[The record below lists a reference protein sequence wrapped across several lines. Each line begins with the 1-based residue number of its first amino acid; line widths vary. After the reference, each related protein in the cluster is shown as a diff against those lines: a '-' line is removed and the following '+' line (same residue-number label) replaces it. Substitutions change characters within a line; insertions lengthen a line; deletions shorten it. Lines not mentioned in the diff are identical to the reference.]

1 MHQVAGSVAM
11 PSVGEGCLLA
21 LRLFDVAY
29 AIDLDQ
35 MAEAWRR
42 AGGRPARR
50 AQLSAR
56 APRRVIWNAPPL
68 ELDLGE
74 AELGIGADR
83 AILAARAR
91 VYAFGVVTLV
101 LDWMQIDLAWG
112 DLVDRLHAL
121 DQAVDGAPGIALWR
135 QLLERVLKALPTP
148 RQRPQAPR
156 IEEDYLIALI
166 RRWRDPI
173 TSSELLQRV
182 DLAPLLSGERDAL
195 SEETRRELLRH
206 RHSYFRDDLVA
217 LTWDR
222 ALIIEPR
229 GDADALDMIEQA
241 NAQLLELRWYD
252 AVLNEELPR
261 MALLVE
267 GTRRPFRALV
277 PWHVARLA
285 RRLHAQIAEV
295 NELIEKVDGTL
306 QLTGDTWLARV
317 HASARDALGV
327 PGMAKALERKLA
339 LMRETYRALYD
350 EATSLR
356 ATVLE
361 VTIVALIALEI
372 VLAITT
378 R

>member
-1 MHQVAGSVAM
+1 MHPVAAPVAM
-11 PSVGEGCLLA
+11 PCVGEGSLLA

-29 AIDLDQ
+29 AIDLERLAD
-35 MAEAWRR
+35 AWRR
-42 AGGRPARR
+42 SGGRPARR

-68 ELDLGE
+68 ELDLGQ
-74 AELGIGADR
+74 AELGIGADKP
-83 AILAARAR
+83 ILAARAR
-91 VYAFGVVTLV
+91 VYAFGVVTLA
-101 LDWMQIDLAWG
+101 LDWMQADQAWD
-112 DLVDRLHAL
+112 DLVDRLRAL
-121 DQAVDGAPGIALWR
+121 DRAVDGDAGITLWR
-135 QLLERVLKALPTP
+135 QLLERVMQALPTP

-156 IEEDYLIALI
+156 IEEDYLIALV

-173 TSSELLQRV
+173 TTAELLQRV
-182 DLAPLLSGERDAL
+182 DLARLLSGERDAL

-206 RHSYFRDDLVA
+206 RHSYFHDDLVA

-222 ALIIEPR
+222 ALIVEPR

-252 AVLNEELPR
+252 AVLNEEMPR
-261 MALLVE
+261 MAALVE
-267 GTRRPFRALV
+267 GTHRPFRARV
-277 PWHVARLA
+277 PWHVARQA

-295 NELIEKVDGTL
+295 NDLVEKVDGTL

-361 VTIVALIALEI
+361 VTIIVLIALEI

>member
-1 MHQVAGSVAM
+1 MTRVAQGMAM
-11 PSVGEGCLLA
+11 PSVGEGSLLA

-29 AIDLDQ
+29 AIDLDRL
-35 MAEAWRR
+35 ADAWRR
-42 AGGRPARR
+42 SGGRPARR

-68 ELDLGE
+68 ELDLGQ
-74 AELGIGADR
+74 AELGIGADKP
-83 AILAARAR
+83 ILAARAR
-91 VYAFGVVTLV
+91 VYAFGVVTLA
-101 LDWMQIDLAWG
+101 LDWMQVDQAWD
-112 DLVDRLHAL
+112 DLVDRLRAL
-121 DQAVDGAPGIALWR
+121 DRAVDGDVGITLWR
-135 QLLERVLKALPTP
+135 QLLERVMQALPTP

-156 IEEDYLIALI
+156 IEEDYLIALV

-173 TSSELLQRV
+173 TAAELLQRV
-182 DLAPLLSGERDAL
+182 DLASLLSGERDAL

-206 RHSYFRDDLVA
+206 RHSYFHDDLVA

-222 ALIIEPR
+222 ALIVEPR

-252 AVLNEELPR
+252 AVLNEEMPR
-261 MALLVE
+261 MAALVE
-267 GTRRPFRALV
+267 GTHRPFRARV
-277 PWHVARLA
+277 PWHVARQA

-295 NELIEKVDGTL
+295 NELVEKVDGTL

-361 VTIVALIALEI
+361 VTIIVLIALEI

>member
-1 MHQVAGSVAM
+1 MPTLGDGS
-11 PSVGEGCLLA
+11 LLA

-29 AIDLDQ
+29 AIDLDRL
-35 MAEAWRR
+35 AEAWHR

-56 APRRVIWNAPPL
+56 ASRRVIWNAPPL

-74 AELGIGADR
+74 AELRIGADR

-101 LDWMQIDLAWG
+101 LDWRQADLAWD
-112 DLVDRLHAL
+112 DLADRLRAL
-121 DQAVDGAPGIALWR
+121 DQAMDGDKGSALWR
-135 QLLERVLKALPTP
+135 QLLERILLILPGSP
-148 RQRPQAPR
+148 QRPQAPR
-156 IEEDYLIALI
+156 IEEDYLVALI
-166 RRWRDPI
+166 RRWREPI
-173 TSSELLQRV
+173 TATELSQGV
-182 DLAPLLSGERDAL
+182 DLASLLSGERDAL

-206 RHSYFRDDLVA
+206 RHSYFCDDLVV

-222 ALIIEPR
+222 ALIVEPR
-229 GDADALDMIEQA
+229 GEADALDMIEQA

-252 AVLNEELPR
+252 AVLDEEMPR

-327 PGMAKALERKLA
+327 SGMAAALERKLA

-378 R
+378 RR

>member
-1 MHQVAGSVAM
+1 MTRVAQGMAM
-11 PSVGEGCLLA
+11 PSVGEGSLLA

-29 AIDLDQ
+29 AIDLDRL
-35 MAEAWRR
+35 ADAWRR
-42 AGGRPARR
+42 SGGRPARR

-68 ELDLGE
+68 ELDLGQ
-74 AELGIGADR
+74 AELGIGADKP
-83 AILAARAR
+83 ILAARAR
-91 VYAFGVVTLV
+91 VYAFGVVTLA
-101 LDWMQIDLAWG
+101 LDWMQVDQAWD
-112 DLVDRLHAL
+112 DLVDRLRAL
-121 DQAVDGAPGIALWR
+121 DRAVDGDVGITLWR
-135 QLLERVLKALPTP
+135 QLLERVMQALPTP

-156 IEEDYLIALI
+156 IEEDYLIALV

-173 TSSELLQRV
+173 TAAELLQRV
-182 DLAPLLSGERDAL
+182 DLASLLSGERDAL

-206 RHSYFRDDLVA
+206 RHSYFHDDLVA

-222 ALIIEPR
+222 ALIVEPR

-252 AVLNEELPR
+252 AVLNEEMPR
-261 MALLVE
+261 MATLVE
-267 GTRRPFRALV
+267 GTHRPFRARV
-277 PWHVARLA
+277 PWHVARQA

-295 NELIEKVDGTL
+295 NELVEKVDGTL

-361 VTIVALIALEI
+361 VTIIVLIALEI